1 MLCGDTKPL
10 KIFRDFIRNFIF
22 SWWSPLVKDPKI
34 FELVLLEN
42 TPPHSIS
49 CYVNLNVEFL
59 SLISHKPIIPIGNYI
74 WKRLDWKFWMWGN
87 LYGHKAN
94 QNASLDILAAKV
106 TWSFAQLEFN
116 LLLGYIQFSSY
127 SHFSFL
133 CSSPPFPIYSKFGV
147 VCHLG
152 FCQSMNLEFIYIPQ
166 SGLSRYFPKQMLFL
180 MRNSNIN
187 H

>member
-106 TWSFAQLEFN
+106 TWSFAQLEFQSPARLYSIF
-116 LLLGYIQFSSY
+116 LLLSLLFSLFLTSI
-127 SHFSFL
+127 SHLFQIRGSLSSWFL
-133 CSSPPFPIYSKFGV
+133 PIY
-147 VCHLG
+147 
-152 FCQSMNLEFIYIPQ
+152 EFRIY
-166 SGLSRYFPKQMLFL
+166 LYTPKWLIKVF
-180 MRNSNIN
+180 S
-187 H
+187 